1 MNRKIGKTLRVIIA
15 AGIIASMIGTVQI
28 RTHAMSVDELYEQV
42 YTAAANTMEK
52 KTQKSINEA
61 RTAIEALRNTG
72 AEWAIGEFSKQVDQI
87 QHPYLVKIVDSINAA
102 MLTVKQSDINAA
114 RAAID
119 PELPEVWRYSY
130 SSAIDGIQQ
139 DLMQR
144 LIYTYYTAVMYETEE
159 NLTQFDRIFADIKK
173 AVNPEIGAWAEE
185 FTKPMRDIW
194 NDAEI
199 DVINNMLL
207 DINSKIETEEYS
219 IIRVNPDNEEIITL
233 AFYDTDKAVKR
244 IINIAE
250 NYNKTVSYSNNQYV
264 SISDFS
270 AGKNGFETN
279 QIFFKDNKILKWITI
294 EFDNAGEYAD
304 SIPGLYSENIKAIKV
319 YEERNLPQDL
329 KNKFSVYQQDS
340 VKMLLDAKAQIK

>member
-1 MNRKIGKTLRVIIA
+1 MNRKIGKTLRVIIV
-15 AGIIASMIGTVQI
+15 AGIIASMMGAVQI
-28 RTHAMSVDELYEQV
+28 RTRAMSVDELYVQV
-42 YTAAANTMEK
+42 YTATTNTMEK

-61 RTAIEALRNTG
+61 RTAIETLRNTG

-102 MLTVKQSDINAA
+102 MLTVKQADINAA

-144 LIYTYYTAVMYETEE
+144 LIDTYYTAVMYETEE
-159 NLTQFDRIFADIKK
+159 NLTQFDRIFADIKQ

-233 AFYDTDKAVKR
+233 AFYDTYKAVKR

-304 SIPGLYSENIKAIKV
+304 SIPGLSSENIKAIKV
-319 YEERNLPQDL
+319 YDERNLPQDL